1 MLNIACA
8 ASLITVMMTNAQP
21 IAQPSQCSAAPINDR
36 AAVRRRVAVRALV
49 REAGSSRVDI
59 DVVDL
64 SATGFRFESYYGFA
78 VGARVFLS
86 LPTLAPIEAE
96 IAWRKG
102 TAYGCRM
109 LRPLYPSVFDMIA
122 QRFE

>member
-1 MLNIACA
+1 
-8 ASLITVMMTNAQP
+8 MMTNAQP
-21 IAQPSQCSAAPINDR
+21 IAQPSQCNSASIDDR

-64 SATGFRFESYYGFA
+64 SATGFRFESYHGFA